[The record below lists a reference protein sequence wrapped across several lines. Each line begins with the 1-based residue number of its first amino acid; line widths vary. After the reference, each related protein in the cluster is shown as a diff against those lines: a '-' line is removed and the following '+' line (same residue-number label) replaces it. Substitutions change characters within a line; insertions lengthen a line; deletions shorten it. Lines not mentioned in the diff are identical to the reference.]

1 MVFGLKKL
9 HMRKIVWIIGFSVVF
24 LFHLSGIIHEI
35 VWLAKLTKPMLIP
48 FLGYF
53 FWDLTYGI
61 KNRLITLFLVAL
73 LFSWFGDLL
82 LMNTADPS
90 FFLYGLIC
98 FLVAQLCYSY
108 FFYRIMGQQKIK
120 FSWLLFFPGVI
131 YYAVLISWL
140 APQLGGMKIPVMIY
154 GAVISMMLLL
164 ALHLLYMPAIRA
176 GRLFALGAV
185 FFVASDSALAI
196 NKFSAPFPHAAL
208 VIMVTYGLAQ
218 FLLTNG
224 ALQYI
229 LREKSRHS
237 LF

>member
-1 MVFGLKKL
+1 
-9 HMRKIVWIIGFSVVF
+9 MRKIVWTIGFSLVF
-24 LFHLSGIIHEI
+24 LFHLAGIIHEI

-90 FFLYGLIC
+90 FFLYGLLC

-120 FSWLLFFPGVI
+120 FSWLLFFPVVI
-131 YYAVLISWL
+131 YYTVLISWL

-164 ALHLLYMPAIRA
+164 ALHFIIHACYSSWPLVCI
-176 GRLFALGAV
+176 GCC
-185 FFVASDSALAI
+185 FFCS
-196 NKFSAPFPHAAL
+196 F
-208 VIMVTYGLAQ
+208 
-218 FLLTNG
+218 
-224 ALQYI
+224 
-229 LREKSRHS
+229 
-237 LF
+237 

>member
-1 MVFGLKKL
+1 MLILV
-9 HMRKIVWIIGFSVVF
+9 
-24 LFHLSGIIHEI
+24 IIHEI

-90 FFLYGLIC
+90 FFLYGLLC

-120 FSWLLFFPGVI
+120 FSWLLFFPVVI
-131 YYAVLISWL
+131 YYTVLISWL

>member
-24 LFHLSGIIHEI
+24 LFHLAGIIHEI
-35 VWLAKLTKPMLIP
+35 VWLVKLTKPMLIP
-48 FLGYF
+48 FLGY
-53 FWDLTYGI
+53 
-61 KNRLITLFLVAL
+61 
-73 LFSWFGDLL
+73 SWFGDLL

-90 FFLYGLIC
+90 FFLYGLLC

-120 FSWLLFFPGVI
+120 FSWLLFFPVVI
-131 YYAVLISWL
+131 YYTVLISWL